1 MVTKYDGKV
10 LISYNGAIPDYGA
23 DRYYV
28 NFSGQLFEVSVSNL
42 DSGWGDNY
50 TPTADE
56 IKAYFMGWKM
66 YDTANGATTS
76 VYNGTAGQS
85 KGWVR
90 RRLTDGSL
98 LKVQERY
105 RLLKLRSIRRIN
117 SYINS
122 PRQRSSL
129 SYPKVCLRLTRV
141 IIRSR
146 LEGDRASGECE
157 TYRSG
162 K

>member
-105 RLLKLRSIRRIN
+105 RLLKLRVYAVSARISTRHANGRAYRIRR
-117 SYINS
+117 YA
-122 PRQRSSL
+122 
-129 SYPKVCLRLTRV
+129 YV
-141 IIRSR
+141 
-146 LEGDRASGECE
+146 
-157 TYRSG
+157 
-162 K
+162 